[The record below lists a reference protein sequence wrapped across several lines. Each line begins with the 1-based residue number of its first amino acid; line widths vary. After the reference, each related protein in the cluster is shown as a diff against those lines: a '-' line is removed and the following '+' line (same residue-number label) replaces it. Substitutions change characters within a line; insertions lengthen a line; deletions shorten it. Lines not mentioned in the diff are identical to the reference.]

1 LALRLSIIAA
11 RMLLTEL
18 RLGSARPMAMG
29 MDATAII
36 TGPET
41 NVAGVG
47 LIEALELTAGRGRDA
62 RGAGGS

>member
-1 LALRLSIIAA
+1 MALRLSIIAA

-36 TGPET
+36 TGTVMNTPAMC
-41 NVAGVG
+41 VSSVCGDHISLG
-47 LIEALELTAGRGRDA
+47 D
-62 RGAGGS
+62 

>member
-1 LALRLSIIAA
+1 MALRLSIIAA

-36 TGPET
+36 TGAEMNTPAMCVS
-41 NVAGVG
+41 NVCGDHIS
-47 LIEALELTAGRGRDA
+47 LDD
-62 RGAGGS
+62 